1 MANLKDIR
9 TRIKTVKSIQQV
21 TKAMKMVA
29 AAKLRRAQENMEQAR
44 PYAGKINGLLKN
56 LLPTVDRN
64 HHPLLSIKDLN
75 KTGFI
80 VVTAD
85 RGLCGSF
92 NTNVIRRA
100 HQIVDEIG
108 KENVSLICIGKKGR
122 DYFKKRG
129 YEIVE
134 SYTDFWNE
142 LNFNDAIKI
151 TDEIT
156 TRYNDGEFDQVQVI
170 FNEFKNVAQQNIIE
184 FNYLPLILDDGDEM
198 DTSDYLI
205 EPSMEAVVQS
215 LVPRHLT
222 VQMWRFLLE
231 SNASE
236 QGSRMTAMDNAT
248 ENAGEM
254 ISNLTLEYNKARQS
268 AITNEILEVVS
279 GAEALVE

>member
-29 AAKLRRAQENMEQAR
+29 AAKLRRAQQNMEQAR
-44 PYAGKINGLLKN
+44 PYAGKINGILKN
-56 LLPTVDRN
+56 ILPSIDRKY
-64 HHPLLSIKDLN
+64 HPLLTIREPD
-75 KTGFI
+75 KTGFV

-100 HQIVDEIG
+100 HDIVDEIG
-108 KENVSLICIGKKGR
+108 KENVSLICIGRKGR
-122 DYFKKRG
+122 DYFRKRD
-129 YEIVE
+129 YQVVD

-142 LNFNDAIKI
+142 LDFNDAIKI
-151 TDEIT
+151 TKAVT
-156 TRYNDGEFDQVQVI
+156 NRYLEGEFDQIRVI
-170 FNEFKNVAQQNIIE
+170 FNEFQNVAQQNIIE
-184 FNYLPLILDDGDEM
+184 FNYLPLVLDVGEEA

-205 EPSMEAVVQS
+205 EPSMEEVVQS

-236 QGSRMTAMDNAT
+236 QGARMTAMENAT

-254 ISNLTLEYNKARQS
+254 ISDLTLEYNKARQS

-279 GAEALVE
+279 GAEALVQ

>member
-29 AAKLRRAQENMEQAR
+29 AAKLRRSQENMEQAR

-184 FNYLPLILDDGDEM
+184 FNYLPLILEDGDEM

>member
-29 AAKLRRAQENMEQAR
+29 AAKLRRSQENMEQAR

-156 TRYNDGEFDQVQVI
+156 TRYNDGEFDKVQVI

>member
-9 TRIKTVKSIQQV
+9 TRIKTVTSIQQV
-21 TKAMKMVA
+21 TRAMKMVA
-29 AAKLRRAQENMEQAR
+29 AAKLRRAQQNMEQAR

-64 HHPLLSIKDLN
+64 HHPLLSIKDSN

-80 VVTAD
+80 IVTAD

-92 NTNVIRRA
+92 NTNIVRRA

-108 KENVSLICIGKKGR
+108 KENVSLICIGRKGR
-122 DYFKKRG
+122 DYFKKRE
-129 YEIVE
+129 YNVVD
-134 SYTDFWNE
+134 SYTDFWSE
-142 LNFNDAIKI
+142 LNFNDAMKI
-151 TDEIT
+151 TNAVT
-156 TRYNDGEFDQVQVI
+156 SRYLEGEFDQIRVI
-170 FNEFKNVAQQNIIE
+170 FNEFKNVAQQNILE

-205 EPSMEAVVQS
+205 EPSMEEVIHS

-236 QGSRMTAMDNAT
+236 QGARMTAMDNAT

-279 GAEALVE
+279 GAEALVQ

>member
-9 TRIKTVKSIQQV
+9 TRIKTVTSIQQV
-21 TKAMKMVA
+21 TRAMKMVA
-29 AAKLRRAQENMEQAR
+29 AAKLRRAQQNMEQAR
-44 PYAGKINGLLKN
+44 PYAGKINGILKN
-56 LLPTVDRN
+56 LLPSMDRKY
-64 HHPLLSIKDLN
+64 HPLLSIRESD

-80 VVTAD
+80 IVTAD

-92 NTNVIRRA
+92 NTNIVRRA

-108 KENVSLICIGKKGR
+108 KENVSLICIGRKGR
-122 DYFKKRG
+122 DYFKKRE
-129 YEIVE
+129 YNVVD
-134 SYTDFWNE
+134 SYTDFWSE
-142 LNFNDAIKI
+142 LNFNDAMKI
-151 TDEIT
+151 TNAVT
-156 TRYNDGEFDQVQVI
+156 SRYLEGEFDQIRVI
-170 FNEFKNVAQQNIIE
+170 FNEFKNVAQQNILE

-205 EPSMEAVVQS
+205 EPSMEEVIHS

-236 QGSRMTAMDNAT
+236 QGARMTAMENAT

-279 GAEALVE
+279 GAEALVQ

>member
-1 MANLKDIR
+1 M
-9 TRIKTVKSIQQV
+9 
-21 TKAMKMVA
+21 
-29 AAKLRRAQENMEQAR
+29 
-44 PYAGKINGLLKN
+44 
-56 LLPTVDRN
+56 
-64 HHPLLSIKDLN
+64 LSIKDLN

-184 FNYLPLILDDGDEM
+184 FNYLPLILEDGDEM

-222 VQMWRFLLE
+222 DQMWRFLLE